1 VEYIDE
7 TWALLQFA
15 NTKLALVL
23 PHEHPSH
30 FALTRPDANKFGDL
44 VTNPG
49 RLYSVNITAAFGNST
64 PRSRQKGG
72 MKTYGT
78 LSKVLTLFL

>member
-49 RLYSVNITAAFGNST
+49 RLYSVNITDAFGNSI
-64 PRSRQKGG
+64 PRLPLKGG
-72 MKTYGT
+72 MKMYCT
-78 LSKVLTLFL
+78 LSKVLALFI